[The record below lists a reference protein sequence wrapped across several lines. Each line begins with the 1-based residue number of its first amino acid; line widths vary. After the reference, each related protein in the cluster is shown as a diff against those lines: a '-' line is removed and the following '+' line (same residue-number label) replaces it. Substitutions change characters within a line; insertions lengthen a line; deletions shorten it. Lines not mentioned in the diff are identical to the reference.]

1 MSNRTNTI
9 YYIKLLGLYIGRVI
23 VPQKK
28 AWLKGQARLRQGL
41 PFEARRAKEGSGG
54 QVLLEYA
61 IIAVLV
67 VSAIIG
73 IQLYLQRALQ
83 GRYKAASD
91 YALMVI
97 DYELGVISTAQNLY
111 QYDPYYHI
119 SDFTTQRDSEI
130 ESSYFPGGESTTEIR
145 RDEQSRTGE
154 TIISPYTEGS
164 VE

>member
-1 MSNRTNTI
+1 MWNRTNII
-9 YYIKLLGLYIGRVI
+9 YYIKLLGLYISRVI
-23 VPQKK
+23 VPHKK
-28 AWLKGQARLRQGL
+28 AWLR
-41 PFEARRAKEGSGG
+41 G

>member
-9 YYIKLLGLYIGRVI
+9 YYIKLLGLYIGRII
-23 VPQKK
+23 VPHKK
-28 AWLKGQARLRQGL
+28 AWLGGQARLRQ
-41 PFEARRAKEGSGG
+41 GSGG

-61 IIAVLV
+61 IIVVLV

-91 YALMVI
+91 YALKVI
-97 DYELGVISTAQNLY
+97 KASQGIYGIY
-111 QYDPYYHI
+111 QYDPYYHT
-119 SDFTTQRDSEI
+119 SDFTIQRDSKI
-130 ESSYFPGGESTTEIR
+130 GSSYFPGGKSTIEIR
-145 RDEQSRTGE
+145 RDDQSRTGE
-154 TIISPYTEGS
+154 TITSPYTEEL

>member
-23 VPQKK
+23 VPHKK
-28 AWLKGQARLRQGL
+28 AWLRGQARLRQGL

-83 GRYKAASD
+83 GRYKGATD
-91 YALMVI
+91 YA
-97 DYELGVISTAQNLY
+97 LGVISTAQGLY
-111 QYDPYYHI
+111 APLQYDPYYHI

-130 ESSYFPGGESTTEIR
+130 GSSYFPGGSSTTDIR
-145 RDEQSRTGE
+145 RDDQSRTGE
-154 TIISPYTEGS
+154 TITSPYTEGL

>member
-23 VPQKK
+23 VPHKK
-28 AWLKGQARLRQGL
+28 AWLEGQARLRQ
-41 PFEARRAKEGSGG
+41 GSGG

-83 GRYKAASD
+83 GRYKGATD
-91 YALMVI
+91 YALGI
-97 DYELGVISTAQNLY
+97 ISTAQGLY
-111 QYDPYYHI
+111 SPLQYDPYYHI

-130 ESSYFPGGESTTEIR
+130 KSSYFPGGSSTTEIR
-145 RDEQSRTGE
+145 RDDQSRTGE
-154 TIISPYTEGS
+154 TITSPYTEEL

>member
-9 YYIKLLGLYIGRVI
+9 YYIKLLGLYIGRLI
-23 VPQKK
+23 APHKK
-28 AWLKGQARLRQGL
+28 AWLR
-41 PFEARRAKEGSGG
+41 G

-83 GRYKAASD
+83 GRYKGATD
-91 YALMVI
+91 YA
-97 DYELGVISTAQNLY
+97 LGVISVAQGLY
-111 QYDPYYHI
+111 APLQYDPYYHT
-119 SDFTTQRDSEI
+119 SDFTTQRDSEM
-130 ESSYFPGGESTTEIR
+130 ESSYFPGGSSTTEIR

-154 TIISPYTEGS
+154 TITSPYTEEL

>member
-23 VPQKK
+23 VPHKK
-28 AWLKGQARLRQGL
+28 AWL
-41 PFEARRAKEGSGG
+41 GG

-83 GRYKAASD
+83 GRYKGATD
-91 YALMVI
+91 YAI
-97 DYELGVISTAQNLY
+97 GVISAAQGLHAPL
-111 QYDPYYHI
+111 QYDPYYHT
-119 SDFTTQRDSEI
+119 SDFTTQRDSEM
-130 ESSYFPGGESTTEIR
+130 ESSYSPGGSSTIEIK
-145 RDEQSRTGE
+145 RDEQSRTGQ
-154 TIISPYTEGS
+154 TITSPYTEEL